1 MKTDNI
7 NMYKDKYK
15 KKYQTKH
22 KFEYTTMCLYAV
34 NMIIQF
40 TYESNQTN
48 DLQILRIQITHVTVF
63 ITSGTD
69 YTCPVST

>member
-15 KKYQTKH
+15 KKYETKH

-34 NMIIQF
+34 NMII
-40 TYESNQTN
+40 
-48 DLQILRIQITHVTVF
+48 
-63 ITSGTD
+63 
-69 YTCPVST
+69 